1 MVGTRAARI
10 QWSDEVQSGPL
21 IAVARGR
28 RAGFSSTVSL
38 VRIRTADGVVAENLR
53 ADMHEYVFHEIAFL
67 LVIAAGVG
75 LLGTTLRQP
84 VVVSFIVVGIA
95 AAAFLEAAPA
105 TVAQITFLAE
115 LGVALLLFLVG
126 LTLDWRLVR
135 QLGPVALATG
145 LGQVAFTAGIG
156 FLLGLALGLD
166 LVTSFYV
173 AVALTF
179 SSTIII
185 VKLLSD
191 KRELETLHGR
201 IALGFLIVQ
210 DIVVVVAMV
219 GLSTLGVG
227 AAGKGGDLVVVVAGL
242 VGLVAGLV
250 AFVRWVAEPLT
261 ARFARTPELLVI
273 FAIGWAAAAA
283 AVGDLVGIGKELGGL
298 AAGVSLGSTTYR
310 DMISARL
317 SALRDFLLLFF
328 FLFIGTTLDLATLG
342 QDTGRAV
349 AFSLFVLIGNPLI
362 VILIMGAM
370 GYRLRTGF
378 LCGLT
383 VAQISEF
390 SLIFMAMGLA
400 LGHVDEAAVGL
411 VTLVGLVTIA
421 VSVYMVTYSHQLY
434 AWAKPALRPLDV
446 GRNGGPDDT
455 DERAPAVDVIV
466 FGLGRVGMR
475 LYAQLE
481 DAGYAVLGVDL
492 DPTVVREAR
501 TRGCRVR
508 YGDVNEHA
516 FFDQLPLGTARWL
529 VLAVPFGTLRLTGT
543 DPGRGL
549 LAAIRAHGYHGRT
562 ALIAREPEQGH
573 QLSKAEVDLILYPF
587 DDAATS
593 AAHRMVALDDTRGAA
608 PTDAAQ
614 AEASA

>member
-1 MVGTRAARI
+1 
-10 QWSDEVQSGPL
+10 
-21 IAVARGR
+21 
-28 RAGFSSTVSL
+28 
-38 VRIRTADGVVAENLR
+38 
-53 ADMHEYVFHEIAFL
+53 MHDYVFHEIAFL
-67 LVIAAGVG
+67 LLIAAAVG
-75 LLGTTLRQP
+75 LLGTALRQP

-135 QLGPVALATG
+135 QLGPVAVATG

-156 FLLGLALGLD
+156 FVLGLALGLD
-166 LVTSFYV
+166 MVTSFYV

-227 AAGKGGDLVVVVAGL
+227 TGGKGGDLLAVIAGL
-242 VGLVAGLV
+242 VGLVAGLLV
-250 AFVRWVAEPLT
+250 FVRWLAEPLT

-328 FLFIGTTLDLATLG
+328 FLYIGTTLDLDTLG
-342 QDTGRAV
+342 ADTGRAV
-349 AFSLFVLIGNPLI
+349 VFSLFVLIGNPLI
-362 VILIMGAM
+362 VVVIMGAM
-370 GYRLRTGF
+370 GYRVRTGF

-421 VSVYMVTYSHQLY
+421 ASVYMITYSHELY
-434 AWAKPALRPLDV
+434 AWAKPALAIFDFSLKRERAGED
-446 GRNGGPDDT
+446 DDT
-455 DERAPAVDVIV
+455 APVDVIL
-466 FGLGRVGMR
+466 FGLGRVGIR
-475 LYAQLE
+475 LYEQLE
-481 DAGYAVLGVDL
+481 DAGYTVLGVDL

-501 TRGCRVR
+501 LSGHRVR

-516 FFDQLPLGTARWL
+516 FWDQLPLGTTRWL
-529 VLAVPFGTLRLTGT
+529 VLAVPFGTLRLNHT
-543 DPGRGL
+543 DPGHGL

-562 ALIAREPEQGH
+562 ALIAREPDQGRR
-573 QLSKAEVDLILYPF
+573 LAEAGVDLVLYPF
-587 DDAATS
+587 DDAATT
-593 AAHRMVALDDTRGAA
+593 AARRMVELDDTRGAELKD
-608 PTDAAQ
+608 DAKH
-614 AEASA
+614 EARA

>member
-1 MVGTRAARI
+1 
-10 QWSDEVQSGPL
+10 
-21 IAVARGR
+21 
-28 RAGFSSTVSL
+28 
-38 VRIRTADGVVAENLR
+38 
-53 ADMHEYVFHEIAFL
+53 MHDYVFHEIAFL
-67 LVIAAGVG
+67 LLIAAAVG
-75 LLGTTLRQP
+75 LIGTALRQP

-95 AAAFLEAAPA
+95 AAALFEAAPA

-135 QLGPVALATG
+135 QLGPVAVATG
-145 LGQVAFTAGIG
+145 LGQVAFTAAIG
-156 FLLGLALGLD
+156 FLLGVAMGLD
-166 LVTSFYV
+166 VVTSFYV

-227 AAGKGGDLVVVVAGL
+227 AAGKGGDLLAVIGGLIGL
-242 VGLVAGLV
+242 VVGLLV
-250 AFVRWVAEPLT
+250 FVRWLAEPLT
-261 ARFARTPELLVI
+261 ARFARTPGLLVI

-328 FLFIGTTLDLATLG
+328 FLYIGTTLDLSTLG
-342 QDTGRAV
+342 EDTGRAV

-362 VILIMGAM
+362 VIVIMGAM

-421 VSVYMVTYSHQLY
+421 VSVYMITYSHELY
-434 AWAKPALRPLDV
+434 AWAKPALGIFDF
-446 GRNGGPDDT
+446 GRRREPDDG
-455 DERAPAVDVIV
+455 EEGAGVVDVIL
-466 FGLGRVGMR
+466 FGLGRVGIR
-475 LYAQLE
+475 LYEQLE
-481 DAGYAVLGVDL
+481 DAGYTVLGVDL

-501 TRGCRVR
+501 LRGYRVR

-516 FFDQLPLGTARWL
+516 FWDQLPLGTTRWL
-529 VLAVPFGTLRLTGT
+529 VLAVPFGTLRLSHT
-543 DPGRGL
+543 DPGHGL
-549 LAAIRAHGYHGRT
+549 LAAIRSHGYHGRT
-562 ALIAREPEQGH
+562 ALIAREPDQGRR
-573 QLSKAEVDLILYPF
+573 LATAGVDLVLYPF
-587 DDAATS
+587 DDAATT
-593 AAHRMVALDDTRGAA
+593 AARRMVELDDTRGAELKD
-608 PTDAAQ
+608 DAKH
-614 AEASA
+614 EARA

>member
-1 MVGTRAARI
+1 
-10 QWSDEVQSGPL
+10 
-21 IAVARGR
+21 
-28 RAGFSSTVSL
+28 
-38 VRIRTADGVVAENLR
+38 
-53 ADMHEYVFHEIAFL
+53 MHDYVFHEIAFL
-67 LVIAAGVG
+67 LLVAAAVG
-75 LLGTTLRQP
+75 FVGTALRQP
-84 VVVSFIVVGIA
+84 VVVSFIVVGIVA
-95 AAAFLEAAPA
+95 TAVFESTPE

-135 QLGPVALATG
+135 QLGPVAVATG
-145 LGQVAFTAGIG
+145 LGQVTFTAGIG
-156 FLLGLALGLD
+156 FVLGLALGLD
-166 LVTSFYV
+166 VVTSLYV
-173 AVALTF
+173 AIALTF

-219 GLSTLGVG
+219 ALSTLGVG

-242 VGLVAGLV
+242 IGLVVGLL

-328 FLFIGTTLDLATLG
+328 FLYIGTTLDLSTLG

-349 AFSLFVLIGNPLI
+349 VFSLFVLIGNPLI
-362 VILIMGAM
+362 VVVIMAAM
-370 GYRLRTGF
+370 GYRVRTGF

-421 VSVYMVTYSHQLY
+421 VSVYMITYSHELY
-434 AWAKPALRPLDV
+434 AWMKPALGVFDF
-446 GRNGGPDDT
+446 GRRHESDGA
-455 DERAPAVDVIV
+455 DEHAAAVDVVV
-466 FGLGRVGMR
+466 FGLGRVGLR
-475 LYAQLE
+475 LYDQLE
-481 DAGYAVLGVDL
+481 DAGYIVLGVDL

-501 TRGCRVR
+501 GAGYRVR
-508 YGDVNEHA
+508 YGDVTEHA
-516 FFDQLPLGTARWL
+516 FWDQLPLGSARWL
-529 VLAVPFGTLRLTGT
+529 VLAVPFGTMRLDHA

-549 LAAIRAHGYHGRT
+549 MAAIRSHGYHGRI
-562 ALIAREPEQGH
+562 AFIAREPDQGRE
-573 QLSKAEVDLILYPF
+573 LERAGVDLVLHPF
-587 DDAATS
+587 EDAATS
-593 AAHRMVALDDTRGAA
+593 AARRMVELDDRRGAEA
-608 PTDAAQ
+608 PSAASE
-614 AEASA
+614 EAPA

>member
-1 MVGTRAARI
+1 LCPPICPDTVLRHRTGTR
-10 QWSDEVQSGPL
+10 
-21 IAVARGR
+21 
-28 RAGFSSTVSL
+28 
-38 VRIRTADGVVAENLR
+38 
-53 ADMHEYVFHEIAFL
+53 MHEHVFHEIAFL
-67 LVIAAGVG
+67 LLIAAAVG
-75 LLGTTLRQP
+75 LLGTILRQP
-84 VVVSFIVVGIA
+84 VVVSFIVVGIVA
-95 AAAFLEAAPA
+95 AAVVDSAPA

-115 LGVALLLFLVG
+115 LGIALLLFLVG

-135 QLGPVALATG
+135 QLGPVAVATG

-156 FLLGLALGLD
+156 FLLGLAMGLD
-166 LVTSFYV
+166 AVTSFYI

-227 AAGKGGDLVVVVAGL
+227 AGDKGGDLLTILAGL
-242 VGLVAGLV
+242 LALVGGLFV
-250 AFVRWVAEPLT
+250 FVRWIAEPLT
-261 ARFARTPELLVI
+261 AYFARTPELLVI

-328 FLFIGTTLDLATLG
+328 FLYIGTTLDLSTLG

-362 VILIMGAM
+362 VVIIMATM
-370 GYRLRTGF
+370 GYRVRTGF

-390 SLIFMAMGLA
+390 SLVFMAMGLA

-421 VSVYMVTYSHQLY
+421 VSVYMITYSHELY
-434 AWAKPALRPLDV
+434 AWAKPALAIFDPGHR
-446 GRNGGPDDT
+446 REPDD
-455 DERAPAVDVIV
+455 DDRAAAVDVIL
-466 FGLGRVGMR
+466 FGLGRVGTR
-475 LYAQLE
+475 LYEQLE
-481 DAGYAVLGVDL
+481 DAGYTVLGVDL

-501 TRGCRVR
+501 LRGYRVR

-516 FFDQLPLGTARWL
+516 FWEQLPLGTSRWL
-529 VLAVPFGTLRLTGT
+529 VLAVPFGTLRLNHT
-543 DPGRGL
+543 DPGHGL
-549 LAAIRAHGYHGRT
+549 LAAIRSHGYHGRT
-562 ALIAREPEQGH
+562 ALIAREAEQGR
-573 QLSKAEVDLILYPF
+573 QLAMAGVDLVLYPF
-587 DDAATS
+587 DDAATT
-593 AAHRMVALDDTRGAA
+593 AARRMVELDDTRRGAL
-608 PTDAAQ
+608 DAEPKD
-614 AEASA
+614 EAVS

>member
-1 MVGTRAARI
+1 
-10 QWSDEVQSGPL
+10 
-21 IAVARGR
+21 
-28 RAGFSSTVSL
+28 
-38 VRIRTADGVVAENLR
+38 
-53 ADMHEYVFHEIAFL
+53 MHDYVFHEIAFL
-67 LVIAAGVG
+67 LLIAAAVG
-75 LLGTTLRQP
+75 LVGTALRQP

-95 AAAFLEAAPA
+95 AAAALESAPA

-115 LGVALLLFLVG
+115 LGIALLLFLVG

-135 QLGPVALATG
+135 QLGPVAVATG
-145 LGQVAFTAGIG
+145 LGQVAFTAGVG
-156 FLLGLALGLD
+156 FVLGLAMGLD
-166 LVTSFYV
+166 TVTSFYV

-227 AAGKGGDLVVVVAGL
+227 AAGMGGDLVTIVAGL
-242 VGLVAGLV
+242 GGLVVGLL
-250 AFVRWVAEPLT
+250 AFVRWGAEPLT

-283 AVGDLVGIGKELGGL
+283 ALGDLIGIGKELGGL

-328 FLFIGTTLDLATLG
+328 FLYIGTTLDLSTLG
-342 QDTGRAV
+342 QDTGRAI

-362 VILIMGAM
+362 VVVIMAAM
-370 GYRLRTGF
+370 GYRVRTGF

-421 VSVYMVTYSHQLY
+421 VSVYMITYSHELY
-434 AWAKPALRPLDV
+434 AWAKPALGVLDF
-446 GRNGGPDDT
+446 GRRREPDGT
-455 DERAPAVDVIV
+455 DHHEGTVDVIL
-466 FGLGRVGMR
+466 FGLGRVGLR
-475 LYAQLE
+475 LYEQLE
-481 DAGYAVLGVDL
+481 DAGYTVLGVDL
-492 DPTVVREAR
+492 DPTVVRDAR
-501 TRGCRVR
+501 MRGYRVR

-516 FFDQLPLGTARWL
+516 FWDQLPLGTTRWL
-529 VLAVPFGTLRLTGT
+529 VLAVPFGTLRLTHT
-543 DPGRGL
+543 DPGHGL
-549 LAAIRAHGYHGRT
+549 LAAIRSHGYHGRT
-562 ALIAREPEQGH
+562 ALIAREPDQGR
-573 QLSKAEVDLILYPF
+573 QLAAAGVDLVLYPF
-587 DDAATS
+587 DDAAVS
-593 AAHRMVALDDTRGAA
+593 AARRMVELDDTRGAELK
-608 PTDAAQ
+608 DDVKE
-614 AEASA
+614 EAVS

>member
-1 MVGTRAARI
+1 
-10 QWSDEVQSGPL
+10 
-21 IAVARGR
+21 
-28 RAGFSSTVSL
+28 
-38 VRIRTADGVVAENLR
+38 
-53 ADMHEYVFHEIAFL
+53 MHDYVFHEIAFL
-67 LVIAAGVG
+67 LLIAAAVG
-75 LLGTTLRQP
+75 LIGTALRQP

-95 AAAFLEAAPA
+95 AAALFEAAPA

-135 QLGPVALATG
+135 QLGPVAVATG
-145 LGQVAFTAGIG
+145 LGQVAFTAAIG
-156 FLLGLALGLD
+156 FLLGVAMGLD
-166 LVTSFYV
+166 VVTSFYV

-227 AAGKGGDLVVVVAGL
+227 AAGKGGDLLAVIGGLIGL
-242 VGLVAGLV
+242 VVGLLV
-250 AFVRWVAEPLT
+250 FVRWLAEPLT

-328 FLFIGTTLDLATLG
+328 FLYIGTTLDLSTLG
-342 QDTGRAV
+342 EDTGRAV

-362 VILIMGAM
+362 VIVIMGAM

-421 VSVYMVTYSHQLY
+421 VSVYMITYSHELY
-434 AWAKPALRPLDV
+434 AWAKPALGIFDF
-446 GRNGGPDDT
+446 GRRREPDDG
-455 DERAPAVDVIV
+455 EEGAGVVDVIL
-466 FGLGRVGMR
+466 FGLGRVGIR
-475 LYAQLE
+475 LYEQLE
-481 DAGYAVLGVDL
+481 DAGYTVLGVDL

-501 TRGCRVR
+501 LRGYRVR

-516 FFDQLPLGTARWL
+516 FWDQLPLGTTRWL
-529 VLAVPFGTLRLTGT
+529 VLAVPFGTLRLSHT
-543 DPGRGL
+543 DPGHGL
-549 LAAIRAHGYHGRT
+549 LAAIRSHGYHGRT
-562 ALIAREPEQGH
+562 ALIAREPDQGRR
-573 QLSKAEVDLILYPF
+573 LATAGVDLVLYPF
-587 DDAATS
+587 DDAATT
-593 AAHRMVALDDTRGAA
+593 AARRMVELDDTRGAELK
-608 PTDAAQ
+608 D
-614 AEASA
+614 EAKQEARA

>member
-1 MVGTRAARI
+1 
-10 QWSDEVQSGPL
+10 
-21 IAVARGR
+21 
-28 RAGFSSTVSL
+28 
-38 VRIRTADGVVAENLR
+38 
-53 ADMHEYVFHEIAFL
+53 MHDYVFHEIAFL
-67 LVIAAGVG
+67 LLIAAAVG
-75 LLGTTLRQP
+75 LIGTALRQP

-95 AAAFLEAAPA
+95 AAALFEAAPA

-135 QLGPVALATG
+135 QLGPVAVATG
-145 LGQVAFTAGIG
+145 LGQVAFTAAIG
-156 FLLGLALGLD
+156 FLLGVAMGLD
-166 LVTSFYV
+166 VVTSFYV

-227 AAGKGGDLVVVVAGL
+227 AAGKGGDLLAVIGGLIGL
-242 VGLVAGLV
+242 VVGLLV
-250 AFVRWVAEPLT
+250 FVRWLAEPLT

-328 FLFIGTTLDLATLG
+328 FLYIGTTLDLSTLG
-342 QDTGRAV
+342 EDTGRAV

-362 VILIMGAM
+362 VIVIMGAM

-421 VSVYMVTYSHQLY
+421 VSVYMITYSHELY
-434 AWAKPALRPLDV
+434 AWAKPALGIFDF
-446 GRNGGPDDT
+446 GRRREPDDG
-455 DERAPAVDVIV
+455 EEGAGVVDVIL
-466 FGLGRVGMR
+466 FGLGRVGIR
-475 LYAQLE
+475 LYEQLE
-481 DAGYAVLGVDL
+481 DAGYTVLGVDL

-501 TRGCRVR
+501 LRGYRVR

-516 FFDQLPLGTARWL
+516 FWDQLPLGTTRWL
-529 VLAVPFGTLRLTGT
+529 VLAVPFGTLRLSHT
-543 DPGRGL
+543 DPGHGL
-549 LAAIRAHGYHGRT
+549 LAAIRSHGYHGRT
-562 ALIAREPEQGH
+562 ALIAREPDQGRR
-573 QLSKAEVDLILYPF
+573 LATAGVDLVLYPF
-587 DDAATS
+587 DDAATT
-593 AAHRMVALDDTRGAA
+593 AARRMVELDDTRGAELKD
-608 PTDAAQ
+608 DAKH
-614 AEASA
+614 EARA

>member
-1 MVGTRAARI
+1 
-10 QWSDEVQSGPL
+10 
-21 IAVARGR
+21 
-28 RAGFSSTVSL
+28 
-38 VRIRTADGVVAENLR
+38 
-53 ADMHEYVFHEIAFL
+53 MHDYVFHEIAFL
-67 LVIAAGVG
+67 LLVAAAVG
-75 LLGTTLRQP
+75 LLGTALRQP

-95 AAAFLEAAPA
+95 AAAVFEGAPA

-135 QLGPVALATG
+135 QLGPVAVATG
-145 LGQVAFTAGIG
+145 LGQVTFTAAIG

-166 LVTSFYV
+166 ALTSLYV

-219 GLSTLGVG
+219 VLSTLGVG
-227 AAGKGGDLVVVVAGL
+227 AAGEGSALLTIVGGM
-242 VGLVAGLV
+242 VGLVVGLY

-261 ARFARTPELLVI
+261 ARFARAPELLVI

-283 AVGDLVGIGKELGGL
+283 ALGDLVGIGKELGGL

-317 SALRDFLLLFF
+317 SALRDFLLFF
-328 FLFIGTTLDLATLG
+328 FFVFIGTTLDLSTLG
-342 QDTGRAV
+342 QDTGRALV
-349 AFSLFVLIGNPLI
+349 FSLFVLIGNPLI
-362 VILIMGAM
+362 VVVIMAAM
-370 GYRLRTGF
+370 GYRVRTGF

-400 LGHVDEAAVGL
+400 LGHVDQAAVGL

-421 VSVYMVTYSHQLY
+421 VSVYMITYSHELY
-434 AWAKPALRPLDV
+434 AWMKPTLGVFDFGHRREPGPAE
-446 GRNGGPDDT
+446 GGPD
-455 DERAPAVDVIV
+455 AVDVIV
-466 FGLGRVGMR
+466 FGLGRVGLR
-475 LYAQLE
+475 LHEQLQDE
-481 DAGYAVLGVDL
+481 GYTVLGVDL
-492 DPTVVREAR
+492 DPVVVREVR
-501 TRGCRVR
+501 RRRYRVR

-516 FFDQLPLGTARWL
+516 FWEQLPLGTARWL
-529 VLAVPFGTLRLTGT
+529 VFAVPFGTLRLTHT
-543 DPGRGL
+543 DPGHGL

-562 ALIAREPEQGH
+562 AFIAREPDQGRE
-573 QLSKAEVDLILYPF
+573 LEAAGVDLVLRPF
-587 DDAATS
+587 DDAAAS
-593 AAHRMVALDDTRGAA
+593 AARRMATMDERRGAE
-608 PTDAAQ
+608 AAET
-614 AEASA
+614 ARTEVPA

>member
-1 MVGTRAARI
+1 
-10 QWSDEVQSGPL
+10 
-21 IAVARGR
+21 
-28 RAGFSSTVSL
+28 
-38 VRIRTADGVVAENLR
+38 
-53 ADMHEYVFHEIAFL
+53 MHEHVFQEIAFL
-67 LVIAAGVG
+67 LLVAAAVG
-75 LLGTTLRQP
+75 LLGTALRQP

-95 AAAFLEAAPA
+95 AAALFESTPA

-126 LTLDWRLVR
+126 LTLDWRLVS
-135 QLGPVALATG
+135 QLGPVAVATG
-145 LGQVAFTAGIG
+145 LGQVAFTSGIG
-156 FLLGLALGLD
+156 FALGLALGLD
-166 LVTSFYV
+166 AATSFYV

-227 AAGKGGDLVVVVAGL
+227 TADKGGDVLAVVAGL
-242 VGLVAGLV
+242 VGLVLGLLV
-250 AFVRWVAEPLT
+250 FVRWAAEPLT

-317 SALRDFLLLFF
+317 TALRDFLLLFF
-328 FLFIGTTLDLATLG
+328 FLYIGTTLDLSTLG
-342 QDTGRAV
+342 QDAGRAIV
-349 AFSLFVLIGNPLI
+349 FSLFVLIGNPLI
-362 VILIMGAM
+362 VILIMASM
-370 GYRLRTGF
+370 GYRVRTGF

-421 VSVYMVTYSHQLY
+421 VSVYMITYSHELY
-434 AWAKPALRPLDV
+434 AWAKPVLRVVDF
-446 GRNGGPDDT
+446 GRRREPGDAG
-455 DERAPAVDVIV
+455 AAAVDVIL

-492 DPTVVREAR
+492 DPAVVREAR
-501 TRGCRVR
+501 MRGYRVR

-516 FFDQLPLGTARWL
+516 FWDQLPLGTTRWL
-529 VLAVPFGTLRLTGT
+529 VLAVPFGTLRLTHT
-543 DPGRGL
+543 DPGRGV

-562 ALIAREPEQGH
+562 AIIAREPDQGRR
-573 QLSKAEVDLILYPF
+573 LAGAGVDLVLYPF

-593 AAHRMVALDDTRGAA
+593 AARRMVELDDTLGARLKDDCTA
-608 PTDAAQ
+608 KVEP
-614 AEASA
+614 

>member
-1 MVGTRAARI
+1 MVPRWVPFGDHHGPT
-10 QWSDEVQSGPL
+10 SVSSGECRF
-21 IAVARGR
+21 VA
-28 RAGFSSTVSL
+28 T
-38 VRIRTADGVVAENLR
+38 
-53 ADMHEYVFHEIAFL
+53 MHDYVFHEIAFL
-67 LVIAAGVG
+67 LLVAATVG
-75 LLGTTLRQP
+75 LLGTALRQP
-84 VVVSFIVVGIA
+84 VVVSFIAVGIA
-95 AAAFLEAAPA
+95 AAALFENTPA
-105 TVAQITFLAE
+105 TVAHITFLAE

-135 QLGPVALATG
+135 QLGPVAMATG
-145 LGQVAFTAGIG
+145 LGQVTFTAGIG
-156 FLLGLALGLD
+156 FVLGLALGID
-166 LVTSFYV
+166 TITSFYI

-191 KRELETLHGR
+191 KRELDTLHGR
-201 IALGFLIVQ
+201 IAIGFLIVQ

-219 GLSTLGVG
+219 ALSTLGVG
-227 AAGKGGDLVVVVAGL
+227 AAGNLGDLIWIVSGLMGL
-242 VGLVAGLV
+242 VVGLF

-283 AVGDLVGIGKELGGL
+283 AVGDFLGIGKELGGL

-328 FLFIGTTLDLATLG
+328 FLYIGTTLDLSTLG
-342 QDTGRAV
+342 QDTGHAV

-362 VILIMGAM
+362 VLVIMTAM
-370 GYRLRTGF
+370 GYRVRTGF

-400 LGHVDEAAVGL
+400 LGHVDEAALGL

-421 VSVYMVTYSHQLY
+421 VSVYMITYSHQLY
-434 AWAKPALRPLDV
+434 ARMKPVLGIFDFGHRREPKGEEDRP
-446 GRNGGPDDT
+446 
-455 DERAPAVDVIV
+455 PAVDVIV
-466 FGLGRVGMR
+466 FGLGRVGLR
-475 LYAQLE
+475 LHEQLQDE
-481 DAGYAVLGVDL
+481 GYTVLGVDL
-492 DPTVVREAR
+492 DPTVVRDVR
-501 TRGCRVR
+501 LRGYRVR

-516 FFDQLPLGTARWL
+516 FWDQLPLSTARWV
-529 VLAVPFGTLRLTGT
+529 VLAVPFGTLRLSHT
-543 DPGRGL
+543 DPGHGL

-562 ALIAREPEQGH
+562 AFIAREHEQGR
-573 QLSKAEVDLILYPF
+573 QLEMAGVDLVLYPL

-593 AAHRMVALDDTRGAA
+593 ATRRMVELDDTRGANA
-608 PTDAAQ
+608 KRATDT
-614 AEASA
+614 EATA

>member
-1 MVGTRAARI
+1 MIWARQVANVGYNRDAT
-10 QWSDEVQSGPL
+10 
-21 IAVARGR
+21 
-28 RAGFSSTVSL
+28 
-38 VRIRTADGVVAENLR
+38 
-53 ADMHEYVFHEIAFL
+53 MHDYVFHEIAFL
-67 LVIAAGVG
+67 LLVAATVG
-75 LLGTTLRQP
+75 LLGTALRQP

-95 AAAFLEAAPA
+95 AAALFDSTPA
-105 TVAQITFLAE
+105 TVAHITFLAE

-145 LGQVAFTAGIG
+145 LGQVVFTAGIG
-156 FLLGLALGLD
+156 FLLGLALGIDPL
-166 LVTSFYV
+166 TSLYI

-219 GLSTLGVG
+219 ALSTLGVG
-227 AAGKGGDLVVVVAGL
+227 AAGKGGDLVVIALGLMGL
-242 VGLVAGLV
+242 VVGLF

-261 ARFARTPELLVI
+261 ARFARSPELLVI
-273 FAIGWAAAAA
+273 FAIGWAATAA
-283 AVGDLVGIGKELGGL
+283 AVGDLIGIGKELGGL

-328 FLFIGTTLDLATLG
+328 FLYIGTTLNLSTLG
-342 QDTGRAV
+342 QDAGRAV

-362 VILIMGAM
+362 VLIIMATM
-370 GYRLRTGF
+370 GYRVRTGF

-421 VSVYMVTYSHQLY
+421 VSVYMITYSHGLY
-434 AWAKPALRPLDV
+434 ARMKPALGIFDFGHRREPENEEDGPL
-446 GRNGGPDDT
+446 
-455 DERAPAVDVIV
+455 AVDVIV
-466 FGLGRVGMR
+466 FGLGRVGLR
-475 LYAQLE
+475 LLEQLQDE
-481 DAGYAVLGVDL
+481 GYTVLGVDL
-492 DPTVVREAR
+492 DPTVVRESR
-501 TRGCRVR
+501 QLGYRVR

-516 FFDQLPLGTARWL
+516 FWDQLPLGTARWL
-529 VLAVPFGTLRLTGT
+529 VLAVPFGTLRLSHT
-543 DPGRGL
+543 DPGHGL

-562 ALIAREPEQGH
+562 AFIARAPEQGR
-573 QLSKAEVDLILYPF
+573 QIEKAGVDLVLYPL
-587 DDAATS
+587 DDAATN
-593 AAHRMVALDDTRGAA
+593 AARRMVELDDTRGAGVKDEPA
-608 PTDAAQ
+608 VEETT
-614 AEASA
+614 